1 MGFRMVR
8 AYVDSLR
15 LWCGGWGR
23 RGRMD
28 FGVLRGGVEMEGLLA
43 CVGWLWLS
51 IVGVFAYLFR
61 SLFILSPSYVALHGQ
76 GVGGMW

>member
-1 MGFRMVR
+1 MGFGI
-8 AYVDSLR
+8 LR
-15 LWCGGWGR
+15 R
-23 RGRMD
+23 
-28 FGVLRGGVEMEGLLA
+28 GVEMEGLLA

-61 SLFILSPSYVALHGQ
+61 SLCSLSPYVALHGQ